1 MKNRSYKLKT
11 STYFFFFGLVLFLVI
26 AINQLI
32 NPHQAPTA
40 DHASLTLTPFTA
52 REQKDLILAQ
62 EQSEQLAVSG
72 PLVATM
78 SAQKAQAKV
87 LNLQQVTQPPRN

>member
-11 STYFFFFGLVLFLVI
+11 STYLFFFGLILFLMI
-26 AINQLI
+26 MINQLI
-32 NPHQAPTA
+32 DPDQIPTA

-72 PLVATM
+72 PLIATM
-78 SAQKAQAKV
+78 TAQKAQEKV
-87 LNLQQVTQPPRN
+87 LNLQQITQRPAN